1 MLAAA
6 VLMLSGGVNAQDH
19 RLQPSD
25 LIYKGAFT
33 FPLGDPWAYSGHALA
48 FYPSGDSSGPD
59 DGFPGSLY
67 ASGHTW
73 DDLVGEISIPE
84 PVISSNFNELPE
96 ALMLKSLQDIT
107 GGWIANCTY
116 TGDCEYRE
124 VDGLV
129 YLDNVEKIAWN
140 LRDWYNVAAYDQ
152 ASLGWSDLDMSGA
165 QGVWHIGVRD
175 GDVFHNARTCDYLF
189 TAPEDFAVQHLDG
202 KWLIAG
208 NHREAGA
215 LGGSQGPTLYALAPW
230 EESSLPPDGGEVEA
244 IPLLYYPENYD
255 CTYNQY
261 DQCAFPGYRVADD
274 WGGGAWV
281 EAAAGK
287 AVLIFGRKG
296 LGSNCYGTGEEC
308 GDTCETTKGWHSAP
322 YQAQVLFYDPQ
333 ELKEVAEGNLNPW
346 DVVPYTTLSLETE
359 VLNPGCAELGA
370 VAFDRTNGLIYV
382 TEEVAGPWGETVV
395 HVWQVSGLQVS
406 GTVTDESQSAALP
419 GVVMDGLPYN
429 PSTDTSGFYSAEVE
443 SGWSGTVTPV
453 KSGYAFTPTERTY
466 AGMTENQADQDYT
479 ASPSSFFIMGGVF
492 DMSDTPVSGVY
503 MNGLPGT
510 PKTGADG
517 SYAGTVSDGWSGTV
531 CPAKGGFVFSPVSLD
546 YTNVSGDQSGQDY
559 SAASDTTI
567 YEIRGEV
574 IENGSEL
581 EGVYMQGFPQEG
593 IRTGTSGRYLG
604 TAVLAWS
611 GTVTPVLPG
620 YSFSPESRTYA
631 GINSD
636 FAGQD
641 YTSSSLSGPS
651 DYQVI
656 PEVLWAP
663 AYGGGN
669 WVTEVQITDI
679 TGGSEVSVFYNT
691 STGER
696 RGPVVL
702 FTGEAANTSVKTG
715 NLLSTL
721 DQLDSGFSYYGKVG
735 AVEFITQDA
744 AHRIHVTARTRRGS
758 YSKTFAALNNIP
770 DNTVGESRVMMIQ
783 NLVSNDMYRTAY
795 GGFNPTDETITVEY
809 ELKDNTGSTVG
820 SIFTKSFTGR
830 QYQAF
835 NVFSE
840 AGVPYPDFSFDNIWL
855 KISHVSGAGELM
867 SYGATADNTTND
879 PAVHP
884 ASQSVDDGE
893 YNSPADYQVIPEV
906 LWAPAEGGG
915 TWKTEVQITD
925 VTGGSEVSAYFNSV
939 TGQRRGPFL
948 LFNGGGEGT
957 SGKTGNLLHVL
968 DQLDPGFDYYGT
980 AGAVEF
986 MTQDSEHQIHVSART
1001 SNGRYSKSFQGI
1013 NQNGANTAG
1022 GGRVM
1027 AVQNLVS
1034 NEDYRSS
1041 CGLFNP
1047 TDNFVTVE
1055 LSLIDSDGA
1064 VIGVPF
1070 NKTLSGHQFQA
1081 LYPFTEAGMPYPAEN
1096 YNNVW
1101 LKVEVTDGN
1110 GEVMVYGATA
1120 DNLTND
1126 PAVHKAVRY

>member
-6 VLMLSGGVNAQDH
+6 VLMLSGWVNAQDH

-33 FPLGDPWAYSGHALA
+33 FPLGDQWAYSGHALT
-48 FYPSGDSSGPD
+48 FYPSGDPSGPG

-84 PVISSNFNELPE
+84 PVISSNFNELPA
-96 ALMLKSLQDIT
+96 ALMLKSLHDIT
-107 GGWIANCTY
+107 GGWINNCTY

-230 EESSLPPDGGEVEA
+230 EESSPPPDGGEVEA

-274 WGGGAWV
+274 WGGGAWI
-281 EAAAGK
+281 EAAAGE

-296 LGSNCYGTGEEC
+296 LGPNCYGTGEEC

-322 YQAQVLFYDPQ
+322 YQSQVLFFDPQ
-333 ELKEVAEGNLNPW
+333 ELKEVAEGTRNPW
-346 DVVPYTTLSLETE
+346 DVVPYTTLSLEAE

-370 VAFDRTNGLIYV
+370 AAFDRTGGLIYV
-382 TEEVAGPWGETVV
+382 TEEAAGPWGETVV
-395 HVWQVSGLQVS
+395 HVWQVSGFQVS
-406 GTVTDESQSAALP
+406 GTVTDESQSAPLP

-429 PSTDTSGFYSAEVE
+429 PSTDISGFYSADVD
-443 SGWSGTVTPV
+443 SGWSGTVVPV

-466 AGMTENQADQDYT
+466 TGITENQADQDYT
-479 ASPSSFFIMGGVF
+479 ASPSSFLIMGAVL
-492 DMSDTPVSGVY
+492 DASDAAVPGVY
-503 MNGLPGT
+503 MNGLPGA
-510 PKTGADG
+510 PKTGVDG
-517 SYAGTVSDGWSGTV
+517 SYAGTVRAGWSGTV
-531 CPAKGGFVFSPVSLD
+531 RPAKGGYVFSPVSLD
-546 YTNVSGDQSGQDY
+546 YTNVSGDLSGQDY
-559 SAASDTTI
+559 SAASDITI
-567 YEIRGEV
+567 YEIRGQV
-574 IENGSEL
+574 TENGSGL
-581 EGVYMQGFPQEG
+581 KGVFMQGLQQED
-593 IRTGTSGRYLG
+593 IQTGVSGSYLG
-604 TAVLAWS
+604 SATLAWS
-611 GTVTPVLPG
+611 GTVSPILSG
-620 YSFSPESRTYA
+620 YSFSPESRTYPGVDA
-631 GINSD
+631 D
-636 FAGQD
+636 FSGQD
-641 YTSSSLSGPS
+641 YTASSLSAPS
-651 DYQVI
+651 DY
-656 PEVLWAP
+656 
-663 AYGGGN
+663 
-669 WVTEVQITDI
+669 
-679 TGGSEVSVFYNT
+679 
-691 STGER
+691 
-696 RGPVVL
+696 
-702 FTGEAANTSVKTG
+702 K
-715 NLLSTL
+715 
-721 DQLDSGFSYYGKVG
+721 
-735 AVEFITQDA
+735 
-744 AHRIHVTARTRRGS
+744 
-758 YSKTFAALNNIP
+758 
-770 DNTVGESRVMMIQ
+770 
-783 NLVSNDMYRTAY
+783 
-795 GGFNPTDETITVEY
+795 
-809 ELKDNTGSTVG
+809 
-820 SIFTKSFTGR
+820 
-830 QYQAF
+830 
-835 NVFSE
+835 
-840 AGVPYPDFSFDNIWL
+840 
-855 KISHVSGAGELM
+855 
-867 SYGATADNTTND
+867 
-879 PAVHP
+879 
-884 ASQSVDDGE
+884 
-893 YNSPADYQVIPEV
+893 VIPEV

-915 TWKTEVQITD
+915 TWITEVQVTD

-968 DQLDPGFDYYGT
+968 DQLDPGFDYYGS

-1001 SNGRYSKSFQGI
+1001 SNGHYSKSFQGL
-1013 NQNGANTAG
+1013 NQNGATTAG
-1022 GGRVM
+1022 SGRTM
-1027 AVQNLVS
+1027 MVQNLVS

-1047 TDNFVTVE
+1047 TDNIVTVE

-1070 NKTLSGHQFQA
+1070 NKTLSGRQFQA
-1081 LYPFTEAGMPYPAEN
+1081 LNPFTEAGMPYPAQS

-1101 LKVEVTDGN
+1101 LKVEVTDGS